1 MGRAIHRKI
10 SGKVDTADTTLIQ
23 PSNWNE
29 DHDLTGTFPPDVHSH
44 AEAEVT
50 NLTTDLAAKE
60 TPSGAQAKVDT
71 HALTPHGGSPP
82 APIHLDL
89 LLSTGI
95 TMTNA
100 AVAPGSEPP
109 NGTCRRKIDLTN
121 ATQFRGEFISSLN
134 VATIQLRLQYSTDQ
148 SVWSDFGSDIPAV
161 TIANGLTIGAWENI
175 PAGAKA
181 DVFIRPLIIG
191 NGTLDP
197 VIRLISVQVK

>member
-1 MGRAIHRKI
+1 MGTITHAKI
-10 SGKVDTADTTLIQ
+10 SGKVDTPDATLIQ
-23 PSNWNE
+23 PSDWNAV
-29 DHDLTGTFPPDVHSH
+29 HVPSGTFPSDPHSH
-44 AEAEVT
+44 AESEVT

-100 AVAPGSEPP
+100 AVAGSEPP

-121 ATQFRGEFISSLN
+121 AAQFRGEFISSLN

-148 SVWSDFGSDIPAV
+148 SVWSDFGTDISAV
-161 TIANGLTIGAWENI
+161 TIANGLSVGTWENI